1 MGIYLDNAATSF
13 PKPKE
18 VATAVYDFM
27 VNNGTSSGR
36 GSYKKAMQSDYI
48 VYECR
53 KLIGKLFN
61 FDNPKKVVLTSNV
74 TDSLNIAMRGILKE
88 NDHVITSSL
97 EHNAV
102 WRCLKTL
109 ERDINIKI
117 DTVECSKDG
126 ITNSQDIKKYI
137 KKDTALIVFT
147 QASNVLGTIQPIRE
161 IGAIAREHNIPFLV
175 DSAQSAGA
183 MKIDVKED
191 NIDILAFT
199 GHKSLLG
206 PMGTGGLI
214 INTDIDIKPLKAG
227 GTGGDSAYEY
237 QPDYYP
243 NHLETGTSN
252 VSGIAGLREAIK
264 FLNKDKGMSIEK
276 LPRYYTELERRLEI
290 IKRIHKGC
298 NASDISDMAYELML
312 DESNIHRDLRIISD
326 GEMSVMGQRVKVE
339 YRKQNDENGEEYI
352 LSTAHPLFL
361 VQNLEQIIA
370 LLNGLKYSYEIY
382 GYKEYARETAVSI
395 WMQLSDYATNRILN
409 ELPKEE
415 LKIDINWY
423 KMIADEAEE
432 RKRKLEEEEDY
443 IIDSFKTE
451 EFISNLGKNK
461 EHSYLKNLKN
471 PRK

>member
-61 FDNPKKVVLTSNV
+61 FDNPKKVVFTSNV

-126 ITNSQDIKKYI
+126 ITNQQDIKKYI

-214 INTDIDIKPLKAG
+214 INTNIDIKPLKAG

-264 FLNKDKGMSIEK
+264 FLNKEGIENIHNKEKELTKYALEK
-276 LPRYYTELERRLEI
+276 LETV
-290 IKRIHKGC
+290 K
-298 NASDISDMAYELML
+298 DI
-312 DESNIHRDLRIISD
+312 
-326 GEMSVMGQRVKVE
+326 
-339 YRKQNDENGEEYI
+339 
-352 LSTAHPLFL
+352 
-361 VQNLEQIIA
+361 
-370 LLNGLKYSYEIY
+370 EIY
-382 GYKEYARETAVSI
+382 GPKDCEKMLSVISFNIKDKRPEDVGSILGQKYDIMLRAGLHCAPTAHSVIGTKERGT
-395 WMQLSDYATNRILN
+395 LRIGLGYFNEKEDIDKLVEALN
-409 ELPKEE
+409 
-415 LKIDINWY
+415 
-423 KMIADEAEE
+423 
-432 RKRKLEEEEDY
+432 
-443 IIDSFKTE
+443 
-451 EFISNLGKNK
+451 NL
-461 EHSYLKNLKN
+461 
-471 PRK
+471 

>member
-61 FDNPKKVVLTSNV
+61 FNNPKKVIFTSNV

-126 ITNSQDIKKYI
+126 ITNPQDIKKYI

-264 FLNKDKGMSIEK
+264 FLNKEGIENIHNKEKELTKYALEK
-276 LPRYYTELERRLEI
+276 LETV
-290 IKRIHKGC
+290 K
-298 NASDISDMAYELML
+298 DI
-312 DESNIHRDLRIISD
+312 
-326 GEMSVMGQRVKVE
+326 
-339 YRKQNDENGEEYI
+339 
-352 LSTAHPLFL
+352 
-361 VQNLEQIIA
+361 
-370 LLNGLKYSYEIY
+370 EIY
-382 GYKEYARETAVSI
+382 GPKDCEKMLSVISFNIKDKRPEDVGSILDQKYDIMLRAGLHCAPTAHSVIGTKERGT
-395 WMQLSDYATNRILN
+395 LRIGLGYFNEKEDIDKLVEALN
-409 ELPKEE
+409 
-415 LKIDINWY
+415 
-423 KMIADEAEE
+423 
-432 RKRKLEEEEDY
+432 
-443 IIDSFKTE
+443 
-451 EFISNLGKNK
+451 NL
-461 EHSYLKNLKN
+461 
-471 PRK
+471 

>member
-61 FDNPKKVVLTSNV
+61 FDNPKKVVFTSNV
-74 TDSLNIAMRGILKE
+74 TDSLNIAIRGILKE

-126 ITNSQDIKKYI
+126 ITNPQDIKKYI

-214 INTDIDIKPLKAG
+214 INTNIDIKQLKAG

-264 FLNKDKGMSIEK
+264 FLNKEGIENIHNKEKELTKYALEK
-276 LPRYYTELERRLEI
+276 LETV
-290 IKRIHKGC
+290 K
-298 NASDISDMAYELML
+298 DI
-312 DESNIHRDLRIISD
+312 
-326 GEMSVMGQRVKVE
+326 
-339 YRKQNDENGEEYI
+339 
-352 LSTAHPLFL
+352 
-361 VQNLEQIIA
+361 
-370 LLNGLKYSYEIY
+370 EIY
-382 GYKEYARETAVSI
+382 GPRDCEKMLSVISFNIKDKRPEDVGSILDQKYDIMLRAGLHCAPTAHSVIGTKDRGTLRIGLGYFNEKEDIDKLVEA
-395 WMQLSDYATNRILN
+395 LN
-409 ELPKEE
+409 
-415 LKIDINWY
+415 
-423 KMIADEAEE
+423 
-432 RKRKLEEEEDY
+432 
-443 IIDSFKTE
+443 
-451 EFISNLGKNK
+451 NL
-461 EHSYLKNLKN
+461 
-471 PRK
+471 

>member
-61 FDNPKKVVLTSNV
+61 FDNPKKVVFTSNV

-126 ITNSQDIKKYI
+126 ITNPQDIKKYI

-161 IGAIAREHNIPFLV
+161 IGAIARDHNIPFLV

-264 FLNKDKGMSIEK
+264 FLNKEGIENIHNKEKEFTKYALEK
-276 LPRYYTELERRLEI
+276 LETV
-290 IKRIHKGC
+290 K
-298 NASDISDMAYELML
+298 DI
-312 DESNIHRDLRIISD
+312 
-326 GEMSVMGQRVKVE
+326 
-339 YRKQNDENGEEYI
+339 
-352 LSTAHPLFL
+352 
-361 VQNLEQIIA
+361 
-370 LLNGLKYSYEIY
+370 EIY
-382 GYKEYARETAVSI
+382 GPKDCEKMLSVISFNIKDKRPEDVGSILDQKYDIMLRAGLHCAPTAHSVIGTKERGT
-395 WMQLSDYATNRILN
+395 LRIGLGYFNEKEDIDKLVEALN
-409 ELPKEE
+409 
-415 LKIDINWY
+415 
-423 KMIADEAEE
+423 
-432 RKRKLEEEEDY
+432 
-443 IIDSFKTE
+443 
-451 EFISNLGKNK
+451 NL
-461 EHSYLKNLKN
+461 
-471 PRK
+471 

>member
-61 FDNPKKVVLTSNV
+61 FDNPKKVVFTSNV

-126 ITNSQDIKKYI
+126 ITNPQDIKKYI

-161 IGAIAREHNIPFLV
+161 IGSIAREHNIPFLV

-264 FLNKDKGMSIEK
+264 FLNKEGIENIHNKEKELTKYALEK
-276 LPRYYTELERRLEI
+276 LETV
-290 IKRIHKGC
+290 K
-298 NASDISDMAYELML
+298 DI
-312 DESNIHRDLRIISD
+312 
-326 GEMSVMGQRVKVE
+326 
-339 YRKQNDENGEEYI
+339 
-352 LSTAHPLFL
+352 
-361 VQNLEQIIA
+361 
-370 LLNGLKYSYEIY
+370 EIY
-382 GYKEYARETAVSI
+382 GPKDCEKMLSVISFNIKDKRPEDVGSILDQKYDIMLRAGLHCAPTAHSVIGTKERGT
-395 WMQLSDYATNRILN
+395 LRIGLGYFNEKEDIDKLVEALN
-409 ELPKEE
+409 
-415 LKIDINWY
+415 
-423 KMIADEAEE
+423 
-432 RKRKLEEEEDY
+432 
-443 IIDSFKTE
+443 
-451 EFISNLGKNK
+451 NL
-461 EHSYLKNLKN
+461 
-471 PRK
+471 

>member
-61 FDNPKKVVLTSNV
+61 FDNPKKVIFTSNV

-126 ITNSQDIKKYI
+126 ITNPQDIKKYI

-183 MKIDVKED
+183 MKIDIKED

-264 FLNKDKGMSIEK
+264 FLNKEGIENIHNKEKELTKYALEK
-276 LPRYYTELERRLEI
+276 LETV
-290 IKRIHKGC
+290 K
-298 NASDISDMAYELML
+298 DI
-312 DESNIHRDLRIISD
+312 
-326 GEMSVMGQRVKVE
+326 
-339 YRKQNDENGEEYI
+339 
-352 LSTAHPLFL
+352 
-361 VQNLEQIIA
+361 
-370 LLNGLKYSYEIY
+370 EIY
-382 GYKEYARETAVSI
+382 GPKDCEKMLSVISFNIKDKRPEDVGSILDQKYDIMLRAGLHCAPTAHSVIGTKERGT
-395 WMQLSDYATNRILN
+395 LRIGLGYFNEKEDIDKLVEALN
-409 ELPKEE
+409 
-415 LKIDINWY
+415 
-423 KMIADEAEE
+423 
-432 RKRKLEEEEDY
+432 
-443 IIDSFKTE
+443 
-451 EFISNLGKNK
+451 NL
-461 EHSYLKNLKN
+461 
-471 PRK
+471 

>member
-61 FDNPKKVVLTSNV
+61 FDNPKKVVFTSNV

-126 ITNSQDIKKYI
+126 ITNPQDIKKYI

-161 IGAIAREHNIPFLV
+161 IGAIARDHNIPFLV

-264 FLNKDKGMSIEK
+264 FLNKEGIENIHNKEKELTKYALEK
-276 LPRYYTELERRLEI
+276 LETV
-290 IKRIHKGC
+290 K
-298 NASDISDMAYELML
+298 DI
-312 DESNIHRDLRIISD
+312 
-326 GEMSVMGQRVKVE
+326 
-339 YRKQNDENGEEYI
+339 
-352 LSTAHPLFL
+352 
-361 VQNLEQIIA
+361 
-370 LLNGLKYSYEIY
+370 EIY
-382 GYKEYARETAVSI
+382 GPKDCEKMLSVISFNIKDKRPEDVGSILDQKYDIMLRAGLHCAPTAHSVIGIKERGT
-395 WMQLSDYATNRILN
+395 LRIGLGYFNKKEDIDKLVEALN
-409 ELPKEE
+409 
-415 LKIDINWY
+415 
-423 KMIADEAEE
+423 
-432 RKRKLEEEEDY
+432 
-443 IIDSFKTE
+443 
-451 EFISNLGKNK
+451 NL
-461 EHSYLKNLKN
+461 
-471 PRK
+471 

>member
-61 FDNPKKVVLTSNV
+61 FDNPKKVVFTSNV

-126 ITNSQDIKKYI
+126 ITNQQDIKKYI

-183 MKIDVKED
+183 MKIDVKEE

-264 FLNKDKGMSIEK
+264 FLNKEGIENIHNKEKELTKYALEK
-276 LPRYYTELERRLEI
+276 LETV
-290 IKRIHKGC
+290 K
-298 NASDISDMAYELML
+298 DI
-312 DESNIHRDLRIISD
+312 
-326 GEMSVMGQRVKVE
+326 
-339 YRKQNDENGEEYI
+339 
-352 LSTAHPLFL
+352 
-361 VQNLEQIIA
+361 
-370 LLNGLKYSYEIY
+370 EIY
-382 GYKEYARETAVSI
+382 GPKDCEKMLSVISFNIKDKIPEDVGSILDQKYDIMLRAGLHCAPTAHSVIGTKERGT
-395 WMQLSDYATNRILN
+395 LRIGLGYFNEKEDIDKLVEALN
-409 ELPKEE
+409 
-415 LKIDINWY
+415 
-423 KMIADEAEE
+423 
-432 RKRKLEEEEDY
+432 
-443 IIDSFKTE
+443 
-451 EFISNLGKNK
+451 NL
-461 EHSYLKNLKN
+461 
-471 PRK
+471 

>member
-61 FDNPKKVVLTSNV
+61 FDNPKKVVFTSNV
-74 TDSLNIAMRGILKE
+74 TDSLNIAIRGILKE

-126 ITNSQDIKKYI
+126 ITNQQDIKKYI

-264 FLNKDKGMSIEK
+264 FLNKEGIENIHNKEKELTKYALEK
-276 LPRYYTELERRLEI
+276 LETV
-290 IKRIHKGC
+290 K
-298 NASDISDMAYELML
+298 DI
-312 DESNIHRDLRIISD
+312 
-326 GEMSVMGQRVKVE
+326 
-339 YRKQNDENGEEYI
+339 
-352 LSTAHPLFL
+352 
-361 VQNLEQIIA
+361 
-370 LLNGLKYSYEIY
+370 EIY
-382 GYKEYARETAVSI
+382 GPKDCEKMLSVISFNIKDKRPEDVGSILDQKYDIMLRAGLHCAPTAHSVIGTKERGT
-395 WMQLSDYATNRILN
+395 LRIGLGYFNEKEDIDKLVEALN
-409 ELPKEE
+409 
-415 LKIDINWY
+415 
-423 KMIADEAEE
+423 
-432 RKRKLEEEEDY
+432 
-443 IIDSFKTE
+443 
-451 EFISNLGKNK
+451 NL
-461 EHSYLKNLKN
+461 
-471 PRK
+471 

>member
-61 FDNPKKVVLTSNV
+61 FDNPKKVVFTSNV

-117 DTVECSKDG
+117 DIVECSKDG

-183 MKIDVKED
+183 LKIDVKED

-264 FLNKDKGMSIEK
+264 FLNKEGIENIHNKEKELTKYALEK
-276 LPRYYTELERRLEI
+276 LETV
-290 IKRIHKGC
+290 K
-298 NASDISDMAYELML
+298 DI
-312 DESNIHRDLRIISD
+312 
-326 GEMSVMGQRVKVE
+326 
-339 YRKQNDENGEEYI
+339 
-352 LSTAHPLFL
+352 
-361 VQNLEQIIA
+361 
-370 LLNGLKYSYEIY
+370 EIY
-382 GYKEYARETAVSI
+382 GPKDCEKMLSVISFNIKDKTPEDVGSILDQKYDIMLRAGLHCAPTAHSVIGTKERGT
-395 WMQLSDYATNRILN
+395 LRIGLGYFNEKEDIDKLVEALN
-409 ELPKEE
+409 
-415 LKIDINWY
+415 
-423 KMIADEAEE
+423 
-432 RKRKLEEEEDY
+432 
-443 IIDSFKTE
+443 
-451 EFISNLGKNK
+451 NL
-461 EHSYLKNLKN
+461 
-471 PRK
+471 

>member
-61 FDNPKKVVLTSNV
+61 FDNPKKVVFTSNV

-126 ITNSQDIKKYI
+126 ITNQQDIKKYI

-264 FLNKDKGMSIEK
+264 FLNKEGIENIHNKEKELTKYELEK
-276 LPRYYTELERRLEI
+276 LETV
-290 IKRIHKGC
+290 K
-298 NASDISDMAYELML
+298 DI
-312 DESNIHRDLRIISD
+312 
-326 GEMSVMGQRVKVE
+326 
-339 YRKQNDENGEEYI
+339 
-352 LSTAHPLFL
+352 
-361 VQNLEQIIA
+361 
-370 LLNGLKYSYEIY
+370 EIY
-382 GYKEYARETAVSI
+382 GPKDCEKMLSVISFNIKDKRPEDVGSILDQKYDIMLRAGLHCAPTAHSVIGTKERGT
-395 WMQLSDYATNRILN
+395 LRIGLGYFNEKEDIDKLVEALN
-409 ELPKEE
+409 
-415 LKIDINWY
+415 
-423 KMIADEAEE
+423 
-432 RKRKLEEEEDY
+432 
-443 IIDSFKTE
+443 
-451 EFISNLGKNK
+451 NL
-461 EHSYLKNLKN
+461 
-471 PRK
+471 

>member
-18 VATAVYDFM
+18 VADAVYDFM
-27 VNNGTSSGR
+27 INNGTSSGR

-53 KLIGKLFN
+53 KLIGNLFN
-61 FDNPKKVVLTSNV
+61 FDDPKKVVFTSNV
-74 TDSLNIAMRGILKE
+74 TNSLNIAIRGILKE

-109 ERDINIKI
+109 EKDINIKI

-126 ITNSQDIKKYI
+126 ITNPEDIKKYI
-137 KKDTALIVFT
+137 RKDTALIVFT
-147 QASNVLGTIQPIRE
+147 QASNVLGTIQPIKE
-161 IGAIAREHNIPFLV
+161 IGKIARENKIVFLV
-175 DSAQSAGA
+175 DAAQSAGA
-183 MKIDVKED
+183 MKIDIKED

-252 VSGIAGLREAIK
+252 VSGIAGLRAAIK
-264 FLNKDKGMSIEK
+264 FLNREGIDNIHNKEK
-276 LPRYYTELERRLEI
+276 ELTKYALQRLETVKDI
-290 IKRIHKGC
+290 EVYGPKDCEKILSVISFNIKNKRPE
-298 NASDISDMAYELML
+298 DISTILDQKYDIML
-312 DESNIHRDLRIISD
+312 RAGLHCAPTAHSVINTKDRGSLRIGIGYFNTKD
-326 GEMSVMGQRVKVE
+326 NIDKLVE
-339 YRKQNDENGEEYI
+339 ALN
-352 LSTAHPLFL
+352 
-361 VQNLEQIIA
+361 NL
-370 LLNGLKYSYEIY
+370 
-382 GYKEYARETAVSI
+382 
-395 WMQLSDYATNRILN
+395 
-409 ELPKEE
+409 
-415 LKIDINWY
+415 
-423 KMIADEAEE
+423 
-432 RKRKLEEEEDY
+432 
-443 IIDSFKTE
+443 
-451 EFISNLGKNK
+451 
-461 EHSYLKNLKN
+461 
-471 PRK
+471 

>member
-61 FDNPKKVVLTSNV
+61 FDNPKKVVFTSNV

-126 ITNSQDIKKYI
+126 ITNPQDIKKYI

-264 FLNKDKGMSIEK
+264 FLNKEGIENIHNKEKVLTKYALEK
-276 LPRYYTELERRLEI
+276 LETV
-290 IKRIHKGC
+290 K
-298 NASDISDMAYELML
+298 DI
-312 DESNIHRDLRIISD
+312 
-326 GEMSVMGQRVKVE
+326 
-339 YRKQNDENGEEYI
+339 
-352 LSTAHPLFL
+352 
-361 VQNLEQIIA
+361 
-370 LLNGLKYSYEIY
+370 EIY
-382 GYKEYARETAVSI
+382 GPKDCEK
-395 WMQLSDYATNRILN
+395 MLSVISFNIKD
-409 ELPKEE
+409 
-415 LKIDINWY
+415 
-423 KMIADEAEE
+423 
-432 RKRKLEEEEDY
+432 KRPEDVGG
-443 IIDSFKTE
+443 IIDQKYDIMLRAGLHCAPTAHSVIGTKDRGTLRIGLGYFNKKE
-451 EFISNLGKNK
+451 DIDKLVEALNNL
-461 EHSYLKNLKN
+461 
-471 PRK
+471 

>member
-27 VNNGTSSGR
+27 INNGTSSGR

-61 FDNPKKVVLTSNV
+61 FDNPKKVVFTSNV
-74 TDSLNIAMRGILKE
+74 TESLNIVIRGILKE

-109 ERDINIKI
+109 EKDINIKI
-117 DTVECSKDG
+117 DTVKCNKQG
-126 ITNSQDIKKYI
+126 FTNPEDIKKYI
-137 KKDTALIVFT
+137 KENTALIVFT
-147 QASNVLGTIQPIRE
+147 QASNVIGTVQPIRE
-161 IGAIAREHNIPFLV
+161 IGKIAREHKIPFLV
-175 DSAQSAGA
+175 DAAQSAGA
-183 MKIDVKED
+183 MKIDIKED

-214 INTDIDIKPLKAG
+214 INTDINIRPLKSG

-252 VSGIAGLREAIK
+252 VSGIAGLREAMK
-264 FLNKDKGMSIEK
+264 FLNKEGIENIHNKEKELTKYALEK
-276 LPRYYTELERRLEI
+276 LENV
-290 IKRIHKGC
+290 K
-298 NASDISDMAYELML
+298 
-312 DESNIHRDLRIISD
+312 NI
-326 GEMSVMGQRVKVE
+326 
-339 YRKQNDENGEEYI
+339 
-352 LSTAHPLFL
+352 
-361 VQNLEQIIA
+361 
-370 LLNGLKYSYEIY
+370 EIY
-382 GYKEYARETAVSI
+382 GPKDPEKI
-395 WMQLSDYATNRILN
+395 LSVI
-409 ELPKEE
+409 
-415 LKIDINWY
+415 
-423 KMIADEAEE
+423 
-432 RKRKLEEEEDY
+432 
-443 IIDSFKTE
+443 SFN
-451 EFISNLGKNK
+451 IKNK
-461 EHSYLKNLKN
+461 SPEDIGSILDQKYDIMLRAGLHCAPTAHSVIGTKERGTLRIGIGYFNEKEDIDKLVYALNNL
-471 PRK
+471 

>member
-61 FDNPKKVVLTSNV
+61 FDNPKKVVFTSNV

-161 IGAIAREHNIPFLV
+161 IGAIARDHNIPFLV

-264 FLNKDKGMSIEK
+264 FLNKEGIENIHNKEKELTKYALEK
-276 LPRYYTELERRLEI
+276 LETVR
-290 IKRIHKGC
+290 
-298 NASDISDMAYELML
+298 DI
-312 DESNIHRDLRIISD
+312 
-326 GEMSVMGQRVKVE
+326 
-339 YRKQNDENGEEYI
+339 
-352 LSTAHPLFL
+352 
-361 VQNLEQIIA
+361 
-370 LLNGLKYSYEIY
+370 EIY
-382 GYKEYARETAVSI
+382 GPKDCEKMLSVISFNIKDKRPEDVGSILDQKYDIMLRAGLHCAPTAHSVIGTKERGT
-395 WMQLSDYATNRILN
+395 LRIGLGYFNEKEDIDKLVEALN
-409 ELPKEE
+409 
-415 LKIDINWY
+415 
-423 KMIADEAEE
+423 
-432 RKRKLEEEEDY
+432 
-443 IIDSFKTE
+443 
-451 EFISNLGKNK
+451 NL
-461 EHSYLKNLKN
+461 
-471 PRK
+471 

>member
-18 VATAVYDFM
+18 VADAVYDFM
-27 VNNGTSSGR
+27 INNGTSSGR

-53 KLIGKLFN
+53 KLIGNLFN
-61 FDNPKKVVLTSNV
+61 FDDPKKVVFTSNV
-74 TDSLNIAMRGILKE
+74 TDSLNIAIIGILKE

-109 ERDINIKI
+109 EKDINIKI

-126 ITNSQDIKKYI
+126 ITNPEDIKKYI
-137 KKDTALIVFT
+137 RKDTALIVFT
-147 QASNVLGTIQPIRE
+147 QASNVLGTIQPIKE
-161 IGAIAREHNIPFLV
+161 IGKIARENKIVFLV
-175 DSAQSAGA
+175 DAAQSAGA
-183 MKIDVKED
+183 MKIDIKED

-252 VSGIAGLREAIK
+252 VSGIAGLRAAIK
-264 FLNKDKGMSIEK
+264 FLNKEGIDNIHNKEK
-276 LPRYYTELERRLEI
+276 KLTKYALQRLETV
-290 IKRIHKGC
+290 K
-298 NASDISDMAYELML
+298 DI
-312 DESNIHRDLRIISD
+312 
-326 GEMSVMGQRVKVE
+326 
-339 YRKQNDENGEEYI
+339 
-352 LSTAHPLFL
+352 
-361 VQNLEQIIA
+361 
-370 LLNGLKYSYEIY
+370 EIY
-382 GYKEYARETAVSI
+382 GPKDCEKI
-395 WMQLSDYATNRILN
+395 LSVI
-409 ELPKEE
+409 
-415 LKIDINWY
+415 
-423 KMIADEAEE
+423 
-432 RKRKLEEEEDY
+432 
-443 IIDSFKTE
+443 SFN
-451 EFISNLGKNK
+451 IKNK
-461 EHSYLKNLKN
+461 RPEDISTILDQKYDIMLRAGLHCAPTAHSVINTKDRGSLRIGIGYFNTKDDIDKLVEALNNL
-471 PRK
+471 

>member
-61 FDNPKKVVLTSNV
+61 FDNPKKVVFTSNV

-126 ITNSQDIKKYI
+126 ITNQQDIKKYI

-183 MKIDVKED
+183 MKIDVKEE

-264 FLNKDKGMSIEK
+264 FLNKEGIENIHNKEKELTKYALEK
-276 LPRYYTELERRLEI
+276 LETV
-290 IKRIHKGC
+290 K
-298 NASDISDMAYELML
+298 DI
-312 DESNIHRDLRIISD
+312 
-326 GEMSVMGQRVKVE
+326 
-339 YRKQNDENGEEYI
+339 
-352 LSTAHPLFL
+352 
-361 VQNLEQIIA
+361 
-370 LLNGLKYSYEIY
+370 EIY
-382 GYKEYARETAVSI
+382 GPKDCEKMLSVISFNIKDKRPEDVGSILDQKYDIMLRAGLHCAPTAHSVIGTKERGT
-395 WMQLSDYATNRILN
+395 LRIGLGYFNEKEDIDKLVEALN
-409 ELPKEE
+409 
-415 LKIDINWY
+415 
-423 KMIADEAEE
+423 
-432 RKRKLEEEEDY
+432 
-443 IIDSFKTE
+443 
-451 EFISNLGKNK
+451 NL
-461 EHSYLKNLKN
+461 
-471 PRK
+471 

>member
-13 PKPKE
+13 PKPKA
-18 VATAVYDFM
+18 VADAVYDFM
-27 VNNGTSSGR
+27 INNGTSSGR

-61 FDNPKKVVLTSNV
+61 FENPKKVVLTSNV
-74 TDSLNIAMRGILKE
+74 TDSLNIAIRGILKE

-117 DTVECSKDG
+117 DTVECSEEG
-126 ITNSQDIKKYI
+126 ITNPEDIKKYI
-137 KKDTALIVFT
+137 RKDTALIVFT
-147 QASNVLGTIQPIRE
+147 QASNVLGTIQPIKE
-161 IGAIAREHNIPFLV
+161 IGKIARENNIPFLV
-175 DSAQSAGA
+175 DAAQSAGA

-264 FLNKDKGMSIEK
+264 FLNKEGIE
-276 LPRYYTELERRLEI
+276 
-290 IKRIHKGC
+290 
-298 NASDISDMAYELML
+298 
-312 DESNIHRDLRIISD
+312 NIHNKEKELTKYALQKL
-326 GEMSVMGQRVKVE
+326 ETVK
-339 YRKQNDENGEEYI
+339 DI
-352 LSTAHPLFL
+352 
-361 VQNLEQIIA
+361 
-370 LLNGLKYSYEIY
+370 EIY
-382 GYKEYARETAVSI
+382 GPKDCEKI
-395 WMQLSDYATNRILN
+395 LSVISFNIKDRKPEDVGRILDQKYDIMLRAGLHCAPTAHSVIN
-409 ELPKEE
+409 TKERGTLRIGIGYFNTKE
-415 LKIDINWY
+415 DID
-423 KMIADEAEE
+423 KLVEA
-432 RKRKLEEEEDY
+432 LN
-443 IIDSFKTE
+443 
-451 EFISNLGKNK
+451 NL
-461 EHSYLKNLKN
+461 
-471 PRK
+471 

>member
-61 FDNPKKVVLTSNV
+61 FDNPKKVIFTSNV

-126 ITNSQDIKKYI
+126 ITNQQDIKKYI

-264 FLNKDKGMSIEK
+264 FLNKEGIENIHNKEKELTKYALEK
-276 LPRYYTELERRLEI
+276 LETV
-290 IKRIHKGC
+290 K
-298 NASDISDMAYELML
+298 DI
-312 DESNIHRDLRIISD
+312 
-326 GEMSVMGQRVKVE
+326 
-339 YRKQNDENGEEYI
+339 
-352 LSTAHPLFL
+352 
-361 VQNLEQIIA
+361 
-370 LLNGLKYSYEIY
+370 EIY
-382 GYKEYARETAVSI
+382 GPKDCEKMLSVISFNIKYKRPEDVGSILDQKYDIMLRAGLHCAPTAHSVI
-395 WMQLSDYATNRILN
+395 GTKDRGTLRIGLGYFNKKEDIDKLVEALN
-409 ELPKEE
+409 
-415 LKIDINWY
+415 
-423 KMIADEAEE
+423 
-432 RKRKLEEEEDY
+432 
-443 IIDSFKTE
+443 
-451 EFISNLGKNK
+451 NL
-461 EHSYLKNLKN
+461 
-471 PRK
+471 

>member
-61 FDNPKKVVLTSNV
+61 FDNPKKVVFTSNV

-88 NDHVITSSL
+88 NDHVITSGL

-126 ITNSQDIKKYI
+126 ITNPQDIKKYI

-264 FLNKDKGMSIEK
+264 FLNKEGIENIHNKEKELTKYALEK
-276 LPRYYTELERRLEI
+276 LETV
-290 IKRIHKGC
+290 K
-298 NASDISDMAYELML
+298 DI
-312 DESNIHRDLRIISD
+312 
-326 GEMSVMGQRVKVE
+326 
-339 YRKQNDENGEEYI
+339 
-352 LSTAHPLFL
+352 
-361 VQNLEQIIA
+361 
-370 LLNGLKYSYEIY
+370 EIY
-382 GYKEYARETAVSI
+382 GPKDCEKMLSVISFNIKDKRPEDVGSILDQKYDIMLRAGLHCAPTAHSVIGTKERGT
-395 WMQLSDYATNRILN
+395 LRIGLGYFNEKEDIDKLVEALN
-409 ELPKEE
+409 
-415 LKIDINWY
+415 
-423 KMIADEAEE
+423 
-432 RKRKLEEEEDY
+432 
-443 IIDSFKTE
+443 
-451 EFISNLGKNK
+451 NL
-461 EHSYLKNLKN
+461 
-471 PRK
+471 

>member
-126 ITNSQDIKKYI
+126 ITNPQDIKKYI

-243 NHLETGTSN
+243 NHLESGTSN

-264 FLNKDKGMSIEK
+264 FLNKEGIENIHNKEKELTKYALEK
-276 LPRYYTELERRLEI
+276 LETV
-290 IKRIHKGC
+290 K
-298 NASDISDMAYELML
+298 DI
-312 DESNIHRDLRIISD
+312 
-326 GEMSVMGQRVKVE
+326 
-339 YRKQNDENGEEYI
+339 
-352 LSTAHPLFL
+352 
-361 VQNLEQIIA
+361 
-370 LLNGLKYSYEIY
+370 EIY
-382 GYKEYARETAVSI
+382 GPKDCEKMLSVISFNIKYKRPEDVGSILDQKYDIMLRAGLHCAPTAHSVI
-395 WMQLSDYATNRILN
+395 GTKDRGTLRIGLGYFNKKEDIDKLVEALN
-409 ELPKEE
+409 
-415 LKIDINWY
+415 
-423 KMIADEAEE
+423 
-432 RKRKLEEEEDY
+432 
-443 IIDSFKTE
+443 
-451 EFISNLGKNK
+451 NL
-461 EHSYLKNLKN
+461 
-471 PRK
+471 

>member
-61 FDNPKKVVLTSNV
+61 FDNPKKVVFTSNV

-88 NDHVITSSL
+88 NDHVITSGL

-117 DTVECSKDG
+117 DIVECSKDG
-126 ITNSQDIKKYI
+126 ITNPQDIKKYI

-264 FLNKDKGMSIEK
+264 FLNKEGIENIHNKEKELTKYALEK
-276 LPRYYTELERRLEI
+276 LETV
-290 IKRIHKGC
+290 K
-298 NASDISDMAYELML
+298 DI
-312 DESNIHRDLRIISD
+312 
-326 GEMSVMGQRVKVE
+326 
-339 YRKQNDENGEEYI
+339 
-352 LSTAHPLFL
+352 
-361 VQNLEQIIA
+361 
-370 LLNGLKYSYEIY
+370 EIY
-382 GYKEYARETAVSI
+382 GPKDCEKMLSVISFNIKDKRPEDVGSILDQKYDIMLRAGLHCAPTAHSVIGTKERGT
-395 WMQLSDYATNRILN
+395 LRIGLGYFNEKEDIDKLVEALN
-409 ELPKEE
+409 
-415 LKIDINWY
+415 
-423 KMIADEAEE
+423 
-432 RKRKLEEEEDY
+432 
-443 IIDSFKTE
+443 
-451 EFISNLGKNK
+451 NL
-461 EHSYLKNLKN
+461 
-471 PRK
+471 

>member
-18 VATAVYDFM
+18 VADAVYDFM
-27 VNNGTSSGR
+27 INNGTSSGR

-53 KLIGKLFN
+53 KLIGNLFN
-61 FDNPKKVVLTSNV
+61 FDDPKKVVFTSNV
-74 TDSLNIAMRGILKE
+74 TDSLNIAIRGILKE

-109 ERDINIKI
+109 EKDINIKI

-126 ITNSQDIKKYI
+126 ITNPEDIKKYI
-137 KKDTALIVFT
+137 RKDTALIVFT
-147 QASNVLGTIQPIRE
+147 QASNVLGTIQPVKE
-161 IGAIAREHNIPFLV
+161 IGKIARENNIVFLV
-175 DSAQSAGA
+175 DAAQSAGA
-183 MKIDVKED
+183 MKIDIKED

-252 VSGIAGLREAIK
+252 VSGIAGLRAAIK
-264 FLNKDKGMSIEK
+264 FLNKEGIDNIHNKEK
-276 LPRYYTELERRLEI
+276 KLTKYALQRLETV
-290 IKRIHKGC
+290 K
-298 NASDISDMAYELML
+298 DI
-312 DESNIHRDLRIISD
+312 
-326 GEMSVMGQRVKVE
+326 
-339 YRKQNDENGEEYI
+339 
-352 LSTAHPLFL
+352 
-361 VQNLEQIIA
+361 
-370 LLNGLKYSYEIY
+370 EIY
-382 GYKEYARETAVSI
+382 GPKDCEKI
-395 WMQLSDYATNRILN
+395 LSVI
-409 ELPKEE
+409 
-415 LKIDINWY
+415 
-423 KMIADEAEE
+423 
-432 RKRKLEEEEDY
+432 
-443 IIDSFKTE
+443 SFN
-451 EFISNLGKNK
+451 IKNK
-461 EHSYLKNLKN
+461 RPEDISTILDQKYDIMLRAGLHCAPTAHSVINTKDRGSLRIGIGYFNTKDDIDKLVEALNNL
-471 PRK
+471 

>member
-61 FDNPKKVVLTSNV
+61 FDNPKKVVFTSNV

-227 GTGGDSAYEY
+227 GTGGDSAYKY

-264 FLNKDKGMSIEK
+264 FLNKEGIENIHNKEKELTKYALEK
-276 LPRYYTELERRLEI
+276 LETV
-290 IKRIHKGC
+290 K
-298 NASDISDMAYELML
+298 DI
-312 DESNIHRDLRIISD
+312 
-326 GEMSVMGQRVKVE
+326 
-339 YRKQNDENGEEYI
+339 
-352 LSTAHPLFL
+352 
-361 VQNLEQIIA
+361 
-370 LLNGLKYSYEIY
+370 EIY
-382 GYKEYARETAVSI
+382 GPKDCEKMLSVISFNIKYKRPEDVGSILDQKYDIMLRAGLHCAPTAHSVI
-395 WMQLSDYATNRILN
+395 GTKERGTLRIGLGYFNEKEDIDKLVEALN
-409 ELPKEE
+409 
-415 LKIDINWY
+415 
-423 KMIADEAEE
+423 
-432 RKRKLEEEEDY
+432 
-443 IIDSFKTE
+443 
-451 EFISNLGKNK
+451 NL
-461 EHSYLKNLKN
+461 
-471 PRK
+471 

>member
-18 VATAVYDFM
+18 VADAVYDFM
-27 VNNGTSSGR
+27 INNGTSSGR

-53 KLIGKLFN
+53 KLIGNLFN
-61 FDNPKKVVLTSNV
+61 FDDPKKVVFTSNV
-74 TDSLNIAMRGILKE
+74 TDSLNIAIRGILKE

-109 ERDINIKI
+109 EKDINIKI

-126 ITNSQDIKKYI
+126 ITNPEDIKKYI
-137 KKDTALIVFT
+137 RKDTALIVFT
-147 QASNVLGTIQPIRE
+147 QASNVLGTIQPIKE
-161 IGAIAREHNIPFLV
+161 IGKIARENNIVFLV
-175 DSAQSAGA
+175 DAAQSAGA
-183 MKIDVKED
+183 MKIDIKED

-252 VSGIAGLREAIK
+252 VSGIAGLRVAIK
-264 FLNKDKGMSIEK
+264 FLNKEGIDNIHNKEK
-276 LPRYYTELERRLEI
+276 KLTKYALQRLETV
-290 IKRIHKGC
+290 K
-298 NASDISDMAYELML
+298 DI
-312 DESNIHRDLRIISD
+312 
-326 GEMSVMGQRVKVE
+326 
-339 YRKQNDENGEEYI
+339 
-352 LSTAHPLFL
+352 
-361 VQNLEQIIA
+361 
-370 LLNGLKYSYEIY
+370 EIY
-382 GYKEYARETAVSI
+382 GPKDCEKI
-395 WMQLSDYATNRILN
+395 LSVI
-409 ELPKEE
+409 
-415 LKIDINWY
+415 
-423 KMIADEAEE
+423 
-432 RKRKLEEEEDY
+432 
-443 IIDSFKTE
+443 SFN
-451 EFISNLGKNK
+451 IKNK
-461 EHSYLKNLKN
+461 RPEDISTILDQKYDIMLRAGLHCAPTAHSVINTKDRGSLRIGIGYFNTKDDIDKLVEALNNL
-471 PRK
+471 

>member
-61 FDNPKKVVLTSNV
+61 FDNPKKVVFTSNV

-126 ITNSQDIKKYI
+126 ITNPQDIKKYI

-264 FLNKDKGMSIEK
+264 FLNKEGIENIHNKEKELTKYALEK
-276 LPRYYTELERRLEI
+276 LETV
-290 IKRIHKGC
+290 K
-298 NASDISDMAYELML
+298 DI
-312 DESNIHRDLRIISD
+312 
-326 GEMSVMGQRVKVE
+326 
-339 YRKQNDENGEEYI
+339 
-352 LSTAHPLFL
+352 
-361 VQNLEQIIA
+361 
-370 LLNGLKYSYEIY
+370 EIY
-382 GYKEYARETAVSI
+382 GPKDCEKMLSVISFNIKYKRPEDVGSILDQKYDIMLRAGLHCAPTAHSVI
-395 WMQLSDYATNRILN
+395 GTKERGTLRIGLGYFNKKEDIDKLVEALN
-409 ELPKEE
+409 
-415 LKIDINWY
+415 
-423 KMIADEAEE
+423 
-432 RKRKLEEEEDY
+432 
-443 IIDSFKTE
+443 
-451 EFISNLGKNK
+451 NL
-461 EHSYLKNLKN
+461 
-471 PRK
+471 

>member
-61 FDNPKKVVLTSNV
+61 FDNPKKVVFTSNV

-126 ITNSQDIKKYI
+126 ITNPQDIKKYI

-161 IGAIAREHNIPFLV
+161 IGAIAREYNIPFLV

-214 INTDIDIKPLKAG
+214 INTNIDIKPLKAG

-264 FLNKDKGMSIEK
+264 FLNKEGIENIHNKEKELTKYALEK
-276 LPRYYTELERRLEI
+276 LETV
-290 IKRIHKGC
+290 K
-298 NASDISDMAYELML
+298 DI
-312 DESNIHRDLRIISD
+312 
-326 GEMSVMGQRVKVE
+326 
-339 YRKQNDENGEEYI
+339 
-352 LSTAHPLFL
+352 
-361 VQNLEQIIA
+361 
-370 LLNGLKYSYEIY
+370 EIY
-382 GYKEYARETAVSI
+382 GPKDCEKMLSVISFNIKYKRPEDVGSILDQKYDIMLRAGLHCAPTAHSVI
-395 WMQLSDYATNRILN
+395 GTKERGTLRIGLGYFNEKEDIDKLVEALN
-409 ELPKEE
+409 
-415 LKIDINWY
+415 
-423 KMIADEAEE
+423 
-432 RKRKLEEEEDY
+432 
-443 IIDSFKTE
+443 
-451 EFISNLGKNK
+451 NL
-461 EHSYLKNLKN
+461 
-471 PRK
+471 

>member
-61 FDNPKKVVLTSNV
+61 FDNPKKVVFTSNV

-126 ITNSQDIKKYI
+126 ITNPQDIKKYI

-214 INTDIDIKPLKAG
+214 INTNIDIKQLKAG

-264 FLNKDKGMSIEK
+264 FLNKEGIENIHNKEKELTKYALEK
-276 LPRYYTELERRLEI
+276 LETV
-290 IKRIHKGC
+290 K
-298 NASDISDMAYELML
+298 DI
-312 DESNIHRDLRIISD
+312 
-326 GEMSVMGQRVKVE
+326 
-339 YRKQNDENGEEYI
+339 
-352 LSTAHPLFL
+352 
-361 VQNLEQIIA
+361 
-370 LLNGLKYSYEIY
+370 EIY
-382 GYKEYARETAVSI
+382 GPKDCEKMLSVISFNIKDKRPEDVGSILDQKYDIMLRAGLHCAPTAHSVIGTKERGT
-395 WMQLSDYATNRILN
+395 LRIGLGYFNEKEDIDKLVEALN
-409 ELPKEE
+409 
-415 LKIDINWY
+415 
-423 KMIADEAEE
+423 
-432 RKRKLEEEEDY
+432 
-443 IIDSFKTE
+443 
-451 EFISNLGKNK
+451 NL
-461 EHSYLKNLKN
+461 
-471 PRK
+471 

>member
-61 FDNPKKVVLTSNV
+61 FDNPKKVIFTSNV

-126 ITNSQDIKKYI
+126 ITNPQDIKKYI

-214 INTDIDIKPLKAG
+214 INTDRDIKPLKAG

-264 FLNKDKGMSIEK
+264 FLNKEGIENIHNKEKELTKYALEK
-276 LPRYYTELERRLEI
+276 LETV
-290 IKRIHKGC
+290 K
-298 NASDISDMAYELML
+298 DI
-312 DESNIHRDLRIISD
+312 
-326 GEMSVMGQRVKVE
+326 
-339 YRKQNDENGEEYI
+339 
-352 LSTAHPLFL
+352 
-361 VQNLEQIIA
+361 
-370 LLNGLKYSYEIY
+370 EIY
-382 GYKEYARETAVSI
+382 GPKDCEKMLSVISFNIKDKRPEDVGSILDQKYDIMLRAGLHCAPTAHSVIGTKERGT
-395 WMQLSDYATNRILN
+395 LRIGLGYFNEKEDIDKLVEALN
-409 ELPKEE
+409 
-415 LKIDINWY
+415 
-423 KMIADEAEE
+423 
-432 RKRKLEEEEDY
+432 
-443 IIDSFKTE
+443 
-451 EFISNLGKNK
+451 NL
-461 EHSYLKNLKN
+461 
-471 PRK
+471 

>member
-61 FDNPKKVVLTSNV
+61 FDNPKKVVFTSNV

-126 ITNSQDIKKYI
+126 ITNPQDIKKYI

-183 MKIDVKED
+183 MKIDIKED

-264 FLNKDKGMSIEK
+264 FLNKEGIENIHNKEKELTKYALEK
-276 LPRYYTELERRLEI
+276 LETV
-290 IKRIHKGC
+290 K
-298 NASDISDMAYELML
+298 DI
-312 DESNIHRDLRIISD
+312 
-326 GEMSVMGQRVKVE
+326 
-339 YRKQNDENGEEYI
+339 
-352 LSTAHPLFL
+352 
-361 VQNLEQIIA
+361 
-370 LLNGLKYSYEIY
+370 EIY
-382 GYKEYARETAVSI
+382 GPKDCEKMLSVISFNIKDKRPEDVGSILDQKYDIMLRAGLHCAPTAHSVIGTKERGT
-395 WMQLSDYATNRILN
+395 LRIGLGYFNEKEDIDKLVEALN
-409 ELPKEE
+409 
-415 LKIDINWY
+415 
-423 KMIADEAEE
+423 
-432 RKRKLEEEEDY
+432 
-443 IIDSFKTE
+443 
-451 EFISNLGKNK
+451 NL
-461 EHSYLKNLKN
+461 
-471 PRK
+471 